1 MEISGPTLIRSKL
14 AVPTPVTLLHR
25 PRICTVLERGLGVKL
40 TVVSAPAGY
49 GKTSAL
55 VDFAQHSPSPVCWYT
70 ADERDRDLGTF
81 IHYLI
86 GAVSERFPGFGQRA
100 LVTLEGASSAIFRDP
115 TPVAEALA
123 SEVADLDTDFVLV
136 VDNFEAV
143 DGAYGLR
150 GFLHRLLEVLPSN
163 CHLMIGSRVL
173 PEVPVTRLVAQRQLV
188 GVAGPDLRF
197 TPEEI
202 RDLLGLSGIKVSPGQ
217 AEALAA
223 NAEGWIMGVLLLAGL
238 LRDTATAAM
247 FASGRAT
254 TETYE
259 YLAQEVLNRQPPDV
273 QYFLY
278 TSSVLREMSVHLC
291 SQALRLE
298 DAGSFLAEVERR
310 NLFVTRFGAG
320 SKATYRYHG
329 LFRSFLHQ
337 QLRRRD
343 PERCAELHR
352 KAARWFEQ
360 ANDVEEAVY
369 HYLAA
374 EAYSEATALMDQVAM
389 EWFTRG
395 RTETLLRW
403 AESLPE
409 RVREQA
415 PRLMLFQSRLLTDR
429 YDYEGAQQALAYAE
443 AGFLARRD
451 RASLAK
457 VYNQRATLDLFTG
470 HYQEAMQEA
479 HTALETAGEE
489 EIVERANAQRHIG
502 RAYIGLGRLSEGIAI
517 LEQALA
523 LFREVG
529 SLYDVFNLLQDLTL
543 AFFTQGRLDEAAS
556 RLNEALAIA
565 RRLGAPAQLAGVLN
579 NLGWL
584 HHMRGEYREALALYE
599 EGLAAARQGNV
610 AWLQANI
617 LVGMADLYRD
627 VGAYDRAEPLYHAG
641 WQIAWK
647 SEPGL
652 AFYIL
657 LARADMYRW
666 QGQRTRAF
674 ALLGQAR
681 QMVEGEDLDLE
692 RQGLLPVAEGTLL
705 VADGQIEAGIGLLSE
720 AVRFLEER
728 EAKRE
733 AARAYF
739 LLARALLEGG
749 KPEEAIDTL
758 KRSLALAA
766 EIGTDQPLVV
776 EGQHAKDL
784 IRLGVAKGLDCQG
797 ILEKIDRLKSFA
809 RLWGQPEGPVAGKEE
824 TTGRLEIYALG
835 GGRVVRD
842 GKEVSPSDWR
852 AAMAKELFFY
862 ILLNGPVERDAIGLV
877 FWPDLPPKKMID
889 NFHSTLYRIRRAV
902 GEGAIV
908 VEEGRYRVGDVDYWF
923 DVEEFEA
930 LVEQARLLPYHD
942 WRAEDLWRR
951 AVALYRGDFLPEV
964 SRLWCVPKREVLR
977 QMYLEALIGV
987 GRCHE
992 ARREWEE
999 AVEWFQRAL
1008 QVDGLRE
1015 DVHRRIMRC
1024 YWEAGRRSEAVKQY
1038 RRCREILL
1046 AELGVEPSEETKALF
1061 REITGRAAN

>member
-1 MEISGPTLIRSKL
+1 METSRPILIRSKL
-14 AVPTPVTLLHR
+14 AIPTPATLLHR
-25 PRICTVLERGLGVKL
+25 PRVCSILEQGARVKL
-40 TVVSAPAGY
+40 TIVSAPAGY

-55 VDFAQHSPSPVCWYT
+55 VDFARRAPLPVCWYT
-70 ADERDRDLGTF
+70 VDERDRDLGTF
-81 IHYLI
+81 INYLV
-86 GAVSERFPGFGQRA
+86 GAIAERFPGFGERT
-100 LVTLEGASSAIFRDP
+100 LTTLEGVSSAIFRDP
-115 TPVAEALA
+115 TPVAGALTN
-123 SEVADLDTDFVLV
+123 EIADLAVEFVLI
-136 VDNFEAV
+136 VDNFEEI

-150 GFLHRLLEVLPSN
+150 GFLNRLLEVLPAN

-188 GVAGPDLRF
+188 GLAGPDLRF
-197 TPEEI
+197 TPGEI
-202 RDLLGLSGIKVSPGQ
+202 RDLLELSKIEISAEE

-238 LRDTATAAM
+238 LRDRTPTALL
-247 FASGRAT
+247 ASGRVT

-278 TSSVLREMSVHLC
+278 TSSVLREMSVRLC
-291 SQALRLE
+291 RRALQIE
-298 DAGSFLAEVERR
+298 DAGPFLAEVERR

-320 SKATYRYHG
+320 PKAVYRYHG
-329 LFRSFLHQ
+329 LFRDFLHQ
-337 QLRRRD
+337 RLRRQD
-343 PERCAELHR
+343 PGRYAELHLL
-352 KAARWFEQ
+352 AARWFERED
-360 ANDVEEAVY
+360 DVEEAVY

-374 EAYSEATALMDQVAM
+374 EAYSEATSLMEQVAM

-409 RVREQA
+409 HVKERA
-415 PRLMLFQSRLLTDR
+415 PRLMLFQSRLLTDQ
-429 YDYEGAQQALAYAE
+429 YDYEGAQRALAYAE
-443 AGFLARRD
+443 AGFLARGD
-451 RASLAK
+451 VASLAK
-457 VYNQRATLDLFTG
+457 VYNQRATLNLFTG

-479 HTALETAGEE
+479 RTALETAGERE
-489 EIVERANAQRHIG
+489 TIERANAQRHIG
-502 RAYIGLGRLSEGIAI
+502 RAYIGLGRLSEGIAM

-523 LFREVG
+523 LFREAG

-543 AFFTQGRLDEAAS
+543 AFFTQGRLEEAAS

-584 HHMRGEYREALALYE
+584 HYVRGEYREALALYE
-599 EGLAAARQGNV
+599 EGLAAARRGNV
-610 AWLQANI
+610 SWLQANV

-627 VGAYDRAEPLYHAG
+627 IGAYDRAEPLYHAG

-666 QGQRTRAF
+666 RGQRTRAF

-681 QMVEGEDLDLE
+681 QMVEGEGLDLE
-692 RQGLLPVAEGTLL
+692 KHGLLPLAEGILL
-705 VADGQIEAGIGLLSE
+705 VEDGQVEAGIDLL
-720 AVRFLEER
+720 AKAIRFLER
-728 EAKRE
+728 RGARRE
-733 AARAYF
+733 AARARF
-739 LLARALLEGG
+739 LLAKAFLRAGRQ
-749 KPEEAIDTL
+749 EEAL
-758 KRSLALAA
+758 GALEKALALAA
-766 EIGTDQPLVV
+766 EIGTDQSIVV
-776 EGQHAKDL
+776 EGQHAEDL
-784 IRLGVAKGLDCQG
+784 LQLGVAEGLNCQET
-797 ILEKIDRLKSFA
+797 LEKINRLRSFA
-809 RLWGQPEGPVAGKEE
+809 VAWIRSAGPSEEKEE
-824 TTGRLEIYALG
+824 VGGRLEIYALG

-842 GKEVSPSDWR
+842 GEEVSSSDWR

-862 ILLNGPVERDAIGLV
+862 IVLNGPVERDAIGLV

-902 GEGAIV
+902 GEGVIV
-908 VEEGRYRVGDVDYWF
+908 VEEGRYRLGDVDYWF

-951 AVALYRGDFLPEV
+951 AVTLYQGDFLPEV

-977 QMYLEALIGV
+977 QMYVEALIGV

-999 AVEWFQRAL
+999 AIEWFRRAL
-1008 QVDGLRE
+1008 EVDRLRE
-1015 DVHRRIMRC
+1015 DVHRQIMLC
-1024 YWEAGRRSEAVKQY
+1024 YKEAGRRSEAIKQY
-1038 RRCREILL
+1038 HQCREILL
-1046 AELGVEPSEETKALF
+1046 SELGVEPSEETESLFWEIAGKAA
-1061 REITGRAAN
+1061 G